1 MFSASVRPY
10 VRQPGKCKRK
20 VAFPLVPLLLLG
32 LPLVEIAVFV
42 LVGSHIGVLPTIG
55 LVIATSV
62 LGGFLLRVQGLGAMA
77 RISAAMERGDA
88 PGRDLV
94 HGLMIMVAGMLLLV
108 PGFVTDAVGLLLFI
122 PPVRDLGWRLIRNR
136 IVIVG
141 AGGQRNPQGA
151 PWRRS
156 RGRTIDL
163 DEDEFRREGGD
174 PDDDGSPPSIPH
186 DR

>member
-1 MFSASVRPY
+1 M
-10 VRQPGKCKRK
+10 
-20 VAFPLVPLLLLG
+20 AFPFIPLFLLG

-42 LVGSHIGVLPTIG
+42 LVGSHIGVLATIG

-62 LGGFLLRVQGLGAMA
+62 LGGVLLRIQGLGAMA
-77 RISAAMERGDA
+77 RISAAMERGEA

-94 HGLMIMVAGMLLLV
+94 HGLMIMVAGLLLLV

-141 AGGQRNPQGA
+141 APNSGPGA
-151 PWRRS
+151 AWRRP

-163 DEDEFRREGGD
+163 DEDEFRRE
-174 PDDDGSPPSIPH
+174 DDDGPDGDRSPPSIRD